1 MSLEPE
7 PQAEPFDRETA
18 GTGSPAPHADH
29 FAAAWE
35 TLPAVPA
42 LDATS
47 CELWLELLADNEL
60 DSVQRNALL
69 GYLEHH
75 PENWRACA
83 LAFWDRQCLE
93 RALDAEPARNPERD
107 WRADFS
113 HGSVGNLGQDL
124 ATGLAENSA
133 GDLAGALASV
143 AAERSNATGS
153 GTTARDREQRPKQR
167 RKARTRVG
175 WGSAMN
181 WAGTA
186 GLALVTVALVTLG
199 ALLAVG
205 ASDWG
210 ALSESQAA
218 RVALT
223 ERLARTQAH
232 VQELQEELSAERTVF
247 RSLRGVFPDQPCL
260 IEIESTADR
269 VVYLTDGQVSED
281 LVRGLLS
288 LGHVEVR
295 PYRPV
300 VETSLWR
307 SLVRPV
313 VAIEV
318 VKDSTQYFPG
328 DL

>member
-7 PQAEPFDRETA
+7 PHADPFDRKSA
-18 GTGSPAPHADH
+18 GTGSPAPHGDH

-60 DSVQRNALL
+60 DSIQRNALL
-69 GYLEHH
+69 GYLERH
-75 PENWRACA
+75 PEYWRACA

-93 RALDAEPARNPERD
+93 RELDAASARTPKRD
-107 WRADFS
+107 WPADCS
-113 HGSVGNLGQDL
+113 HGSVGNLATDL
-124 ATGLAENSA
+124 ATDLTENSA
-133 GDLAGALASV
+133 EDLATALASV
-143 AAERSNATGS
+143 AAERSGAMGS
-153 GTTARDREQRPKQR
+153 GTTAGDREQRPKQR
-167 RKARTRVG
+167 RQARTRVG
-175 WGSAMN
+175 WGPAMN
-181 WAGTA
+181 WAVTA

-199 ALLAVG
+199 TR
-205 ASDWG
+205 DWG

-223 ERLARTQAH
+223 ERLTRAQAN
-232 VQELQEELSAERTVF
+232 VQELQAELSAERTVF